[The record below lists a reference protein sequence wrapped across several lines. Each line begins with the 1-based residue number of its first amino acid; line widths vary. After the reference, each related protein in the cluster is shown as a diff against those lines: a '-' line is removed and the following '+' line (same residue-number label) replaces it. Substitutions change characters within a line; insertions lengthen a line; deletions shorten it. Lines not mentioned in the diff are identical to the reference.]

1 MEWNKQKGLNSINHQ
16 DLRSQDPPL
25 GVKLHLFQP
34 SKGLDEVRGRTD
46 LCATASDGHYLGQDQ
61 AVGVGKWWAKCPE
74 FWNIVVEISA
84 WSFWIDNFQGTSGV
98 VLTFMKCWN
107 VSWYNEIHLV
117 LSHRKSPFPSPDLRQ
132 PRPRG
137 VGRAAPGFQAFDRTG
152 GGLTGREARRTDVKL
167 CNSLVKGRPVFPEW
181 SERYWNGS
189 VDQNVTANSSSLY
202 SRSLEEFIISTFPLL
217 NDWAKKGLGKAM
229 HLVVTFGS
237 TKKRRDPTTLD
248 EHALKKYG
256 RFISI
261 FTFLNKVSLPL
272 HKLQLLH
279 AAALPRYQPGW

>member
-1 MEWNKQKGLNSINHQ
+1 
-16 DLRSQDPPL
+16 
-25 GVKLHLFQP
+25 
-34 SKGLDEVRGRTD
+34 
-46 LCATASDGHYLGQDQ
+46 
-61 AVGVGKWWAKCPE
+61 
-74 FWNIVVEISA
+74 
-84 WSFWIDNFQGTSGV
+84 
-98 VLTFMKCWN
+98 MKCWN

-189 VDQNVTANSSSLY
+189 VDQNVTVNSSSLY
-202 SRSLEEFIISTFPLL
+202 SGSLEEFIISTFPLL
-217 NDWAKKGLGKAM
+217 NDRAKKWLGKAM

-237 TKKRRDPTTLD
+237 TKKRRDTTTLD
-248 EHALKKYG
+248 EHAFKIWQNHFQY
-256 RFISI
+256 
-261 FTFLNKVSLPL
+261 SLFWTRSPCL
-272 HKLQLLH
+272 STNFSFYTQLRCHGTSL
-279 AAALPRYQPGW
+279 AGNLWGYEDESWQIARMG